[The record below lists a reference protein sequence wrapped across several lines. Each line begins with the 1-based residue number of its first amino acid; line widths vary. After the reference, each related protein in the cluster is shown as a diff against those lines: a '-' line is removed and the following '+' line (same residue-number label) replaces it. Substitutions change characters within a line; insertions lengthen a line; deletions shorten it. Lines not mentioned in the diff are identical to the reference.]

1 MATPPDTAALNRTP
15 GLSDRQVAEY
25 LRRHPDF
32 LVNHPEL
39 LEVLTP
45 PSRAAGHEVV
55 DMQTFMIE
63 RLRGEIARLKE
74 HRNALVGMSRR
85 NLSKQSRVH
94 DAVIAMLGATTLERL
109 IEVVTVDFLHLLHLD
124 VVTLCVENGAGNP
137 RRGARASGIRCL
149 AAGTIDDVL
158 GSGDDM
164 RVGADGVADKRVFG
178 AGAGLVKSAALVR
191 LRLGGGAPQC
201 LLALGSRDEGR
212 LRPGQGTELFGFLTQ
227 TLGHCLS
234 TWLGLPD

>member
-45 PSRAAGHEVV
+45 PSRADGHEVV

-109 IEVVTVDFLHLLHLD
+109 IEVVTVDFLHLLYLD

-137 RRGARASGIRCL
+137 RRGARAGGIRCL

-158 GSGDDM
+158 GPEVDM
-164 RVGADGVADKRVFG
+164 RVGADGVADKRIFG

-212 LRPGQGTELFGFLTQ
+212 FRPGQGTELFGFLTQ